1 MVKNIGMIGSSSTHG
16 YYDEQNLGWF
26 ARLGQKILSVYPGK
40 YVFNNMS
47 QSGDNIADAVHRA
60 VFEVLS
66 RQFDL
71 IIVNIGTNDLRR
83 RKDSEWQLDF
93 SEGIRI
99 IYWNKLLDVLTQTKA
114 IIVVTDLTPVIESR
128 YTAQASLIRY
138 NKDVERYNEII
149 KNICEQKDVRF
160 FSRYY
165 AWKNRKLEDLY
176 KDAIHPNALG
186 HQIMADEVFDY
197 LQKENLL

>member
-1 MVKNIGMIGSSSTHG
+1 ML
-16 YYDEQNLGWF
+16 E
-26 ARLGQKILSVYPGK
+26 
-40 YVFNNMS
+40 
-47 QSGDNIADAVHRA
+47 
-60 VFEVLS
+60 
-66 RQFDL
+66 
-71 IIVNIGTNDLRR
+71 
-83 RKDSEWQLDF
+83 
-93 SEGIRI
+93 
-99 IYWNKLLDVLTQTKA
+99 VLTQTKA

-128 YTAQASLIRY
+128 YTAQAYLIRY

-165 AWKNRKLEDLY
+165 VWKNRKLEKLY

-197 LQKENLL
+197 LQKEKLL